1 MKQLFV
7 FALAVL
13 FGAQGMLA
21 QEESAGKSKKVE
33 KFGIFDHMSIGVA
46 GGTTGLGFEVAAPIT
61 DFVQMRVG
69 YHFLPKSIS
78 YTRGIDYTYTNTDVT
93 PHQKGCEGETDV
105 KFKLNMGNADIL
117 FDVYPTRKTM
127 FHFTV
132 GAFIGRND
140 IITAQNISKIYG
152 VEEGE
157 GLLIG
162 DYVIGPYTRDPNDP
176 KYGYCF
182 AKIKTKKFKPYLGI
196 GVGRAVPKKRV
207 SVCGDFGVMFWGSPG
222 VYAENKYDGDV
233 RVHKD
238 DLGDD
243 VDDGGA
249 FKIISKVR
257 VYPMITLRINGRIF

>member
-1 MKQLFV
+1 MKHLFV
-7 FALAVL
+7 LALAAL
-13 FGAQGMLA
+13 LGAQGMQA
-21 QEESAGKSKKVE
+21 QESKKVE

-46 GGTTGLGFEVAAPIT
+46 GGTTGLGFELAAPIT

-69 YHFLPKSIS
+69 YHFLPKSIT
-78 YTRGIDYTYTNTDVT
+78 YTRGIDYTYTDKTDPNNHKPGTKGKTDV
-93 PHQKGCEGETDV
+93 E
-105 KFKLNMGNADIL
+105 FKLNMGNADIL

-140 IITAQNISKIYG
+140 LITAQNINEIKG

-162 DYVIGPYTRDPNDP
+162 DYVIGPYTREETDP

-182 AKIKTKKFKPYLGI
+182 AKIKTNKFKPYIGI

-207 SVCGDFGVMFWGSPG
+207 SVCGDFGVMFWGKPG
-222 VYAENKYDGDV
+222 VYAENKYNGDV
-233 RVHKD
+233 KVTKD
-238 DLGDD
+238 DIGDYN
-243 VDDGGA
+243 DGGA
-249 FKIISKVR
+249 FKIMSKII
-257 VYPMITLRINGRIF
+257 VYPMLTLRINGRIF